1 MLKQSGYYRFPTI
14 NGNQVVFVCEDD
26 LWSIPTSGG
35 VPVRLTANLGEVSRP
50 FLSPDG
56 TNLAFIG
63 REEGHMEV
71 YCMPADGGV
80 LLLPELQRRWQQR
93 SKRPL
98 PESINFALKHFDGI
112 WVVDASTLE
121 ALFRK
126 LKSLSE
132 VPRGQLAGKICT
144 VIDLV
149 TRLPV
154 EVWFCTNPRASET
167 NA

>member
-26 LWSIPTSGG
+26 LWSIPASGG

-71 YCMPADGGV
+71 YHSTA
-80 LLLPELQRRWQQR
+80 RRPTP
-93 SKRPL
+93 KR
-98 PESINFALKHFDGI
+98 ERQEDYG
-112 WVVDASTLE
+112 
-121 ALFRK
+121 RR
-126 LKSLSE
+126 SLSIILKAI
-132 VPRGQLAGKICT
+132 RLASG
-144 VIDLV
+144 
-149 TRLPV
+149 
-154 EVWFCTNPRASET
+154 
-167 NA
+167 